1 MNRIELSK
9 FLDEEQELA
18 LGWYENARKAV
29 LESEQVLEEMKEYFA
44 SKGKDSISVKEREQ
58 FEDAK
63 ALVREAREELIFFD
77 GVKKGI
83 DAVANQ
89 IRNRMAKEELANAG
103 KWIINP
109 IKPRRR

>member
-9 FLDEEQELA
+9 FLDEEQAHA
-18 LGWYENARKAV
+18 LKWHEDAKKAV
-29 LESEQVLEEMKEYFA
+29 LESGKVFEEMKEYLS
-44 SKGKDSISVKEREQ
+44 SKGKDSISTKEREQ

-109 IKPRRR
+109 LKPKRR